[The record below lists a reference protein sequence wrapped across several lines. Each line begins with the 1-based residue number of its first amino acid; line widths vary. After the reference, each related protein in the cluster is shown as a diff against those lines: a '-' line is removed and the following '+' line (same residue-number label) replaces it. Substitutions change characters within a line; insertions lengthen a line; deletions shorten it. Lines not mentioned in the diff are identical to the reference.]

1 MKKIIFFVIF
11 MLSLQNIF
19 SQTLDEPDPTSGEIQ
34 TPKVVNNQI
43 DNNSIYSS
51 AGIEVKPEFHGGIT
65 EFQKFIARNFIIPK
79 DFQGKGTI
87 YTGFVIEKD
96 GTITDI
102 KIIRDL
108 GFGTGKEAI
117 RVLKLAPK
125 WKPGIQNGKN
135 VRVYF
140 TLPIS
145 LATL

>member
-1 MKKIIFFVIF
+1 MKKILFFAIF
-11 MLSLQNIF
+11 MFSLQNIF
-19 SQTLDEPDPTSGEIQ
+19 SQTLDEPDPTSGESP
-34 TPKVVNNQI
+34 TPKVIDHPI
-43 DNNSIYSS
+43 DNNSIYNY
-51 AGIEVKPEFHGGIT
+51 AGIEVKPEFPGGIT
-65 EFQKFIARNFIIPK
+65 EFQKFISRNFIIPK

-102 KIIRDL
+102 KILRDL
-108 GFGTGKEAI
+108 GFGTGAETI

-125 WKPGIQNGKN
+125 WKPGIQNSKN

-145 LATL
+145 LSTP